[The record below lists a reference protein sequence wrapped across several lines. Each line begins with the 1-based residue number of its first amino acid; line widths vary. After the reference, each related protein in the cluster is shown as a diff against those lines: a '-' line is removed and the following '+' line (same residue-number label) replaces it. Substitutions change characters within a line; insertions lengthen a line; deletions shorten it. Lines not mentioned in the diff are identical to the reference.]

1 MIGDH
6 RIIVSER
13 RNPNLKDLL
22 FVKKK
27 FTEEE
32 TDRSA
37 ISHPC
42 HRNCKTCPMV
52 YLNGCI
58 VIDGIRLMLYPDEGS
73 CIMEDIVYIA
83 YCMVAGCNDFYIGHT
98 INRLRDRC
106 SGHRGSF
113 KPGCYKKSALAY
125 HIFNDHPEVLSEG
138 LNKYNFAF
146 GVLKQVDPRFLADAE
161 NLFIVQFKADTKHL
175 NRYKALRFD

>member
-1 MIGDH
+1 MRLYRGRALALDRSEILDKASSSQSSTPTSMYEYPLCIITFVTTFNDHCKLFKTLFKDLENDLFPLIGDH

-27 FTEEE
+27 FTEED

-52 YLNGCI
+52 YLNGVI
-58 VIDGIRLMLYPDEGS
+58 VTSLATSGPQCKEQQYPQLS
-73 CIMEDIVYIA
+73 QHA
-83 YCMVAGCNDFYIGHT
+83 T
-98 INRLRDRC
+98 
-106 SGHRGSF
+106 
-113 KPGCYKKSALAY
+113 SAT
-125 HIFNDHPEVLSEG
+125 
-138 LNKYNFAF
+138 
-146 GVLKQVDPRFLADAE
+146 LK
-161 NLFIVQFKADTKHL
+161 
-175 NRYKALRFD
+175 

>member
-1 MIGDH
+1 
-6 RIIVSER
+6 
-13 RNPNLKDLL
+13 
-22 FVKKK
+22 
-27 FTEEE
+27 
-32 TDRSA
+32 
-37 ISHPC
+37 
-42 HRNCKTCPMV
+42 
-52 YLNGCI
+52 
-58 VIDGIRLMLYPDEGS
+58 
-73 CIMEDIVYIA
+73 MEDIVYIA

-138 LNKYNFAF
+138 LNNFAF

>member
-1 MIGDH
+1 
-6 RIIVSER
+6 
-13 RNPNLKDLL
+13 
-22 FVKKK
+22 
-27 FTEEE
+27 
-32 TDRSA
+32 
-37 ISHPC
+37 
-42 HRNCKTCPMV
+42 MV
-52 YLNGCI
+52 YLNGVI
-58 VIDGIRLMLYPDEGS
+58 VIDGIRLTLYPDEGS
-73 CIMEDIVYIA
+73 CTMEDIVYIA
-83 YCMVAGCNDFYIGHT
+83 YCMVEGCNDFYIGHT
-98 INRLRDRC
+98 ICRLRDRC

-138 LNKYNFAF
+138 LNNFAF

>member
-1 MIGDH
+1 
-6 RIIVSER
+6 
-13 RNPNLKDLL
+13 
-22 FVKKK
+22 
-27 FTEEE
+27 
-32 TDRSA
+32 
-37 ISHPC
+37 
-42 HRNCKTCPMV
+42 
-52 YLNGCI
+52 
-58 VIDGIRLMLYPDEGS
+58 
-73 CIMEDIVYIA
+73 MEDIVYIA
-83 YCMVAGCNDFYIGHT
+83 YCMVEGCNDFYIGHT
-98 INRLRDRC
+98 ICRLRDRC

-138 LNKYNFAF
+138 LNNFAF